1 MLALYRSGNRQDDV
15 LAEHR
20 RILDG
25 LVAGDAKAACAAID
39 SHIQATQRILLAA

>member
-1 MLALYRSGNRQDDV
+1 M

-20 RILDG
+20 KILDG
-25 LVAGDAKAACAAID
+25 LVAGDAAAACAAID